1 MNYTFFEPNT
11 YLLLYLNKYY
21 ENENELIDNIYNKF
35 NIKIIKILN
44 NDDIKK
50 NINHSNFLEIFID
63 NQIENDLIKNAFI
76 ILYFSNYKKTKNLCN
91 LIKLYNKN
99 IIYNIKNIN
108 DNINENINENIDI
121 QNNIEL
127 FEKYY
132 NSLNENVNN
141 IEINKNIDIT
151 YKKINNNIINDKI
164 HIITFFKNDE
174 SIYKILQKKCIME
187 NINNNHVSHVH
198 IFGMNLT
205 NEFSSCIDVISNS
218 KNLILNETCLNIS
231 FKDLFDYCNEK
242 LLNKIICILR
252 SDIILPNQNNL
263 DDIDF
268 YLTLNE
274 NDIFILSRL
283 ERLVNGNLARTEKL
297 NKILYSSEQDAWIFK
312 SPIKIDNLDNNI
324 IFYDKYSELYLNKI
338 LYNNGY
344 NIINDTNK
352 YKIIRILYDNNIDN
366 RLLINKK
373 DIIKDSSNIYLLPD
387 NIHLN
392 NIDINMLLSIINID
406 DKELYNL
413 KCYIFNKYLKKKIVN
428 EI

>member
-99 IIYNIKNIN
+99 IIYNIE
-108 DNINENINENIDI
+108 NINENINENIDI